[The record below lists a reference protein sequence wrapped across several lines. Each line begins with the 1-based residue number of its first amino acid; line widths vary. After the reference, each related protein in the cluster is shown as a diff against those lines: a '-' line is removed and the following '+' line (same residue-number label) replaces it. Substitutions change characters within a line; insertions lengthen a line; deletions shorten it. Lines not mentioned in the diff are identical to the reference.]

1 MSDTEPRRIRR
12 IIREPVDAG
21 TRELQSPDNPPMT
34 EEEVAAANQK
44 AAANIRKQLNKPRRS
59 RSTLTYALTKP
70 RAVEGYVTLTELAAE
85 RGIQA
90 QLARLWVK
98 RCELPKPA
106 DGWMW
111 KEGSRDLKRARKA
124 LGLPS

>member
-1 MSDTEPRRIRR
+1 MSDTEPRRIRK

-21 TRELQSPDNPPMT
+21 TRELQPFNIPI
-34 EEEVAAANQK
+34 EEVAAANQK
-44 AAANIRKQLNKPRRS
+44 TAANIRKQLNKPRRS

-70 RAVEGYVTLTELAAE
+70 RAVEGYITLTELAAE